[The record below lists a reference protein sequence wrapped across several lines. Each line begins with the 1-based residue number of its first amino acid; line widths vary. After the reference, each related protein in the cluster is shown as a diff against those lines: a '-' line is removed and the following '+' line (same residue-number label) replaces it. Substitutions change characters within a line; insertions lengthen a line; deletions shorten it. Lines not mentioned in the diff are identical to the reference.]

1 MNTIFKI
8 VIIISLGLNS
18 SFVLAQENSFLRGQA
33 YFEKNEFKQ
42 ANDYLSIHLSN
53 FPKNQEARILRAK
66 ASLSFANYSQAL
78 EDLSY
83 VKSSKNTEV
92 LLLEARANAG
102 MGNNKIVFEK
112 LSQYSLGSNKIAE
125 EIIKAYPEFVMLKSS
140 KEWMD
145 LWKNWKYSEKE
156 MSLIDIRYAIKSDRK
171 EEAADR
177 LDLFLGKFKSNSE
190 AYYLRGKL
198 FSEKKDYKDALQN
211 FEQAF
216 AMDNSSDYQIER
228 AKTLHMLGHNK
239 KALEDYNQVL
249 SSDSLLINAYLG
261 RSEVYLSLGDYNHA
275 LEDITKYRI
284 YYPENSNAQYVE
296 AQVESKSGDYLSA
309 IGNFGRLIKVNPA
322 RPEFFIGRADAYS
335 ETKTYAY
342 AIKDY
347 SMALDLDPKNVDVY
361 KKKAKMHELMGDMKS
376 ACYDW
381 NHAASLGDIESLNNS
396 KKYCK

>member
-8 VIIISLGLNS
+8 FIIISLGLNS

-33 YFEKNEFKQ
+33 CFEKNEFKQ
-42 ANDYLSIHLSN
+42 ANDYLSIHLSI

-66 ASLSFANYSQAL
+66 ANLSFANYSQAL

-102 MGNNKIVFEK
+102 LGNKKIVFEK
-112 LSQYSLGSNKIAE
+112 LSQYNLGSNKIAE
-125 EIIKAYPEFVMLKSS
+125 EIIKAYPEFATLKSS
-140 KEWMD
+140 KEWID

-156 MSLIDIRYAIKSDRK
+156 MSLIDIRYALKSDRK

-177 LDLFLGKFKSNSE
+177 LDLFLGKYKSTSE

-198 FSEKKDYKDALQN
+198 FSEKKDYKEALQN
-211 FEQAF
+211 FEQAL
-216 AMDNSSDYQIER
+216 AIDNSSDYQIER
-228 AKTLHMLGHNK
+228 ASILHMLGHDK

-249 SSDSLLINAYLG
+249 SSDSLLINAYFG

-275 LEDITKYRI
+275 LEDISKYRI
-284 YYPENSNAQYVE
+284 YYPENSDAQYVE
-296 AQVESKSGDYLSA
+296 AQVEAKSGDYLGA
-309 IGNFGRLIKVNPA
+309 IGNFGRLIKANPG

-361 KKKAKMHELMGDMKS
+361 KKKAKMHELLGDMKS
-376 ACYDW
+376 ACCDW
-381 NHAASLGDIESLNNS
+381 NHAASLGDVESLNNT